1 MNVNLDEFFD
11 AQKPTITI
19 FGKVY
24 EVDNDYKKVLS
35 VQTIANNLNGDVDTL
50 GKFLSSAL
58 VDGKAAADEILS
70 HNIPFP
76 LIEKLVLGVTAVMTG
91 KDMKVLEQ
99 AAKEAEGAQFAR
111 FPAGKGK
118 RV

>member
-35 VQTIANNLNGDVDTL
+35 IQTMADHLEEDADSVN
-50 GKFLSSAL
+50 KFLSFAL
-58 VDGKAAADEILS
+58 IGGKAAADEILS
-70 HNIPFP
+70 QGIPFP
-76 LIEKLVLGVTAVMTG
+76 MFEKLVFAVTAVMTG
-91 KDMKVLEQ
+91 KDMKMIEQ
-99 AAKEAEGAQFAR
+99 AAKEAEGAQSAR
-111 FPAGKGK
+111 FQAGKGK
-118 RV
+118 RI